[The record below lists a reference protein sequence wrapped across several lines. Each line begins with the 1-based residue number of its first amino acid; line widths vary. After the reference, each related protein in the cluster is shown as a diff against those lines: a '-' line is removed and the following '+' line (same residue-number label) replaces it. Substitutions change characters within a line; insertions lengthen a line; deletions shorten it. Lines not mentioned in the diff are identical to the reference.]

1 MPCIGLL
8 GTGWSFWHR
17 LRSSPGDG
25 DPWLI
30 ITPEWTPLGEE
41 LRHLWDTWNMKS
53 YEESHATECAPE
65 IPHYENDPPKETH
78 ANANK
83 PESPYYVIQAP
94 TVWHKPHTAQQV
106 PLNLQVFSLSTLLP
120 LFLGNCPSFF
130 FSTPCSD
137 TQEPDMPRGAP
148 TEPAESLASSILA
161 LLTSCSCWSL
171 GW

>member
-25 DPWLI
+25 DPVAHYNTWMNTPGWRVKTLMRHMKHEVLWR
-30 ITPEWTPLGEE
+30 ITCNRVCT
-41 LRHLWDTWNMKS
+41 RKSTLWKWS
-53 YEESHATECAPE
+53 R
-65 IPHYENDPPKETH
+65 KETH
-78 ANANK
+78 ANANE

-94 TVWHKPHTAQQV
+94 TVWHKPHTAQRV

-120 LFLGNCPSFF
+120 LFLGNCPSFS

-161 LLTSCSCWSL
+161 LITSCSCWSL